1 MARSAR
7 RDWPSARCSAIADG
21 DQGGVRFTSPLE
33 REQRAIAFAHRN
45 VDDVLGFVVA
55 DDSLYLDRD
64 IFTSVA
70 ADGPLAAAAFR
81 SGTAAADADDRILY
95 DSITGHL
102 LYDADGLGGTAAVL
116 FATVTAGTALTNAD
130 FVAY

>member
-1 MARSAR
+1 LPTEIKAGFVSL
-7 RDWPSARCSAIADG
+7 P
-21 DQGGVRFTSPLE
+21 PLE

-70 ADGPLAAAAFR
+70 ADGPLAADAFR
-81 SGTAAADADDRILY
+81 AGTVALDSDDRILY
-95 DSITGHL
+95 DSATGHL
-102 LYDADGLGGTAAVL
+102 FYDADGLGGTAAIL
-116 FATVTAGTALTNAD
+116 FATVTAGTAFTSAD
-130 FVAY
+130 CVGY